1 MLHFLF
7 NCKPHQILMH
17 LLLCLRDYPFSI
29 FFNIYA
35 ILYYIYSNLL
45 LFFYFLFV
53 ELLNPLCLVLDTDPL
68 QCNSG
73 KKKPRNMCM
82 IIALFHLFHT
92 MWWNGIKW
100 VLSSGGISRHSVL
113 YLLQD
118 NNNGR
123 QSCVHANFEPDE
135 LQKTIDLHTCHAYLD

>member
-1 MLHFLF
+1 M
-7 NCKPHQILMH
+7 IT
-17 LLLCLRDYPFSI
+17 LLVFFSTFTQ
-29 FFNIYA
+29 FFITFIQTFY
-35 ILYYIYSNLL
+35 
-45 LFFYFLFV
+45 YFLFV

-135 LQKTIDLHTCHAYLD
+135 LQKTIDLHTCMPRLFRLAIFISKTVLLITRESMCRQPN

>member
-1 MLHFLF
+1 M
-7 NCKPHQILMH
+7 IT
-17 LLLCLRDYPFSI
+17 LLVFFSTFTQ
-29 FFNIYA
+29 FFITFIQTFY
-35 ILYYIYSNLL
+35 
-45 LFFYFLFV
+45 YFLFV

-123 QSCVHANFEPDE
+123 QLCTCEFWTRWTAKNHRPSYMPRLFRLAIFIS
-135 LQKTIDLHTCHAYLD
+135 KTVLLITRESMCRQPN